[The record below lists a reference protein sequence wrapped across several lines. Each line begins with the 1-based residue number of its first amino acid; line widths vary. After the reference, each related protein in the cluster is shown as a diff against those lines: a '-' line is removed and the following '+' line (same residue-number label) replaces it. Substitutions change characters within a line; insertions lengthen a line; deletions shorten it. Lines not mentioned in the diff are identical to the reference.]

1 MTETEIEEKILGLR
15 SDLKT
20 DRLDMS
26 FGEIMNIYE
35 DGDLIIA
42 PEYQRAYRW
51 KDEQKTRFL
60 ESILLGIPIPPIFVA
75 EDEQG
80 KWELVDGL
88 QRISTILSFFGI
100 LKNDIDK
107 KNNFKLIETDL
118 TGNYLKGIDIEHLS
132 VKLKNTIKRAVCR
145 VEILRWDSKFDMRY
159 ELFNRLNTGASP
171 LTPQEIRNCV
181 FTGDFNNFIQE
192 LARNEIFIDLINPTA
207 KQLEEMFLEELVLRF
222 VAFKYEHNNLIIRTS
237 IQGFLSDF
245 MKDVTKKYIDI
256 NYDELEESFLQT
268 IHLLTKVY
276 DFNIFRARNGLFTPN
291 LYDTVMY
298 ITNKYYSQNIQNTDD
313 FKKKIK
319 ILLDDEEYKK
329 ASGASTYASK
339 RMQLKI
345 ERAKEIFKNE

>member
-1 MTETEIEEKILGLR
+1 MKETEIEEKILGLR
-15 SDLKT
+15 SELKT

-51 KDEQKTRFL
+51 KDNQKTRFI

-75 EDEQG
+75 EDNSG

-88 QRISTILSFFGI
+88 QRVSTILSFFGI

-107 KNNFKLIETDL
+107 KNKFKLIETDL
-118 TGNYLKGIDIEHLS
+118 TGDFLKGVDVDKLS
-132 VKLKNTIKRAVCR
+132 IKLKNTIKRAVCR

-181 FTGDFNNFIQE
+181 FTGDFNNLMQK
-192 LARNEIFIDLINPTA
+192 LAHNKIFIKLINPTE
-207 KQLEEMFLEELVLRF
+207 KQQEEMFLEELVLRF
-222 VAFKYEHNNLIIRTS
+222 MAFKYEYNSLIIKVS
-237 IQGFLSDF
+237 IQDFLSDF
-245 MKDVTKKYIDI
+245 MKNVTKRNIDMD
-256 NYDELEESFLQT
+256 YYKFEQSFLQT
-268 IHLLTKVY
+268 IDLLNNVY

-291 LYDTVMY
+291 IYDTVMY
-298 ITNKYYSQNIQNTDD
+298 ITDKYYSSNIKNPDD
-313 FKKKIK
+313 FKEKIR
-319 ILLDDEEYKK
+319 ILLDDAEYKK

-345 ERAKEIFKNE
+345 KRVKEIFDV